1 MSRSVN
7 FVLSII
13 GLVLFFET
21 YANAQSENAIFHIQ
35 VYKSDSTIIQN
46 GTGFFMDGNHGYSQ
60 ALVFKN
66 GSYALAITKDN
77 STHRIN
83 KINGVDPE
91 TGLVRFELDNM
102 LSAKITKLES
112 ATAMSSEG
120 SSIKVIYSDGAQST
134 KSLSKKIVKKSDIV
148 GFGQVV
154 SRRKP

>member
-1 MSRSVN
+1 MSRRVN

-13 GLVLFFET
+13 GVVLFFET
-21 YANAQSENAIFHIQ
+21 HANAQSENAIFYIQ

-66 GSYALAITKDN
+66 GSYALAITNDN

-83 KINGVDPE
+83 KINGVGQE

-102 LSAKITKLES
+102 LSAKITKLKS

-120 SSIKVIYSDGAQST
+120 SPIKVIYSDGAQST
-134 KSLSKKIVKKSDIV
+134 KSLSKKIVKKL
-148 GFGQVV
+148 
-154 SRRKP
+154 